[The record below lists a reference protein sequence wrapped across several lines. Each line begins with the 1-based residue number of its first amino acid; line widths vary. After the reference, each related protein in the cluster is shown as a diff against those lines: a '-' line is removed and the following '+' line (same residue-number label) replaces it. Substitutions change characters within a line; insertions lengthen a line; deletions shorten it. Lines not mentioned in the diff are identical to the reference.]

1 MIGVL
6 TKVYN
11 LWSEVQNVQISNQT
25 KRALFPYYART
36 LLLFSRPMRDKDTS
50 ALMEIFQ
57 YSSSVRS
64 LSTNAR

>member
-6 TKVYN
+6 TKDYN

-36 LLLFSRPMRDKDTS
+36 LLLFSRPMRVKNTS
-50 ALMEIFQ
+50 ALREIFH
-57 YSSSVRS
+57 YSSMSGS
-64 LSTNAR
+64 LFQ